1 MVVLQSG
8 VDRSRNDDEH
18 FGPHHLHSRPQEG
31 KVTRVGT
38 ELEY

>member
-18 FGPHHLHSRPQEG
+18 FGPHHLHFRPQG